1 MTIRH
6 GLATLAL
13 ILGATAS
20 AGAQSTSF
28 GVLGGLT
35 SSKVTVDGD
44 QITVT
49 LDSRTGF
56 AGGLASRTPLGGQ
69 LGLEVDALYAQK
81 GFKISDGG
89 DSAELKLGYIDVPVL
104 LRYGLTTS
112 TTTSPFLLAGGTV
125 SFKASCDVGSTSGG
139 VSASAS
145 CKDVTGDD
153 QKSVDVGL
161 TVGGG
166 VDFNRFTIQARY
178 TIGMTDI
185 LDDGDGSVTTKN
197 RALFLLAGIMF

>member
-6 GLATLAL
+6 GLATLTL
-13 ILGATAS
+13 VFTLTAP
-20 AGAQSTSF
+20 AAAQRTSF

-35 SSKVTVDGD
+35 SSKVTVSGD
-44 QITVT
+44 QISVT

-56 AGGLASRTPLGGQ
+56 AGGLASHTSLGGQ

-104 LRYGLTTS
+104 LRYQFNQS
-112 TTTSPFLLAGGTV
+112 KTSPFILAGGTA
-125 SFKASCDVGSTSGG
+125 SFKASCDVGGTSGG

-178 TIGMTDI
+178 TIGLTDI
-185 LDDGDGSVTTKN
+185 LDDGDASVTTKN